1 MAKLNPKMLETGH
14 FEILRTRTPGSLA
27 GNHFRPAA
35 VLVPIQQRSN
45 GDYLVLTQRA
55 ETLNH
60 HSGQVAFPGGS
71 VDLADLGPLEAALRE
86 SQEEIGIYPRDVR
99 VLGQLDTIPAA
110 FNYMITPFV
119 GLIPFPYNYALN
131 LEETTAVFE
140 VPVEALIDP
149 RCLTVDMSYAKGWGP
164 IYHFQYEH
172 WDIWGAT
179 AKIVKQLLELVY
191 GFRVPEDLS

>member
-1 MAKLNPKMLETGH
+1 LQSRQ
-14 FEILRTRTPGSLA
+14 FEILRKRTPRSLT
-27 GNHFRPAA
+27 GDHFRPAA
-35 VLVPIQQRSN
+35 VLVPIQQRGD

-55 ETLNH
+55 ENLNH

-71 VDLADLGPLEAALRE
+71 IDPRDSGPLEAALRE
-86 SQEEIGIYPRDVR
+86 SHEEIGIYPRDVR
-99 VLGQLDTIPAA
+99 VVGQLDPIPAA
-110 FNYMITPFV
+110 FSYMITPFV
-119 GLIPFPYNYALN
+119 GLIPFPYAYALN

-140 VPVEALIDP
+140 VPVAALMDH
-149 RCLTVDMSYAKGWGP
+149 RCLTVDTTYAKGWGP

-191 GFRVPEDLS
+191 GFREHEDIS